1 MSDSLATQLEAAAA
15 ALAVVPTDVASFTSL
30 TDASL
35 LDLTR
40 LSARVQRAA
49 STTAALIAGEVA
61 RRSAP
66 ELGHAG
72 LAQAAGY
79 RTPEHLIRVTTGST
93 ARDAATAVHVG
104 KLAHDAAAPAPQQP
118 WLAPVGAALVA
129 DELSV
134 AAAESITNGL
144 GSPSTAV
151 GAAELAAAAIQLC
164 AEAPSLD
171 ADLLYRRARELR
183 DELDAAG
190 ITDRETERREQRAL
204 RFHRRPDGVARLT
217 WDMDPETAALV
228 GETYDRATSPRRGGP
243 RFVDPETVHL
253 ADRIAND
260 TRTTEQLASDTFAE
274 LLRQGAAADS
284 SQLLGSGAPSIR
296 VLVTDSAF
304 RSRTGHGRIEG
315 QPDPISIE
323 TIERLACEGVLTE
336 VIFDGSS
343 ALDVGREHRLYTRKQ
358 RVALAARDGGCM
370 FGDCDRPP
378 SWCEAHHVN
387 HWVRDNGRTDVDDG
401 ILMCRHHH
409 MLLHNNSWEIERRG
423 NEYWL
428 IPPPEIDPE
437 QKPILLASKSRALK
451 DLLRESA

>member
-1 MSDSLATQLEAAAA
+1 MSESLATQLEAAAA
-15 ALAVVPTDVASFTSL
+15 ALAVVPTDVASFTAL

-66 ELGHAG
+66 ELGHSG

-79 RTPEHLIRVTTGST
+79 RTPQQLIRVTTGST

-104 KLAHDAAAPAPQQP
+104 TLAHDAAAPAPQRP
-118 WLAPVGAALVA
+118 WLAPVGAALVG

-144 GSPSTAV
+144 GSPSSAV
-151 GAAELAAAAIQLC
+151 GADELAAAAIQLC

-183 DELDAAG
+183 DELDEAG
-190 ITDRETERREQRAL
+190 ITDRETERREQRSL
-204 RFHRRPDGVARLT
+204 RFFRRPNGMARLT

-243 RFVDPETVHL
+243 RFVDAETVHL
-253 ADRIAND
+253 AERIAND

-274 LLRQGAAADS
+274 LLSQGAAADS

-304 RSRTGHGRIEG
+304 RNRNGHGRIEG

-323 TIERLACEGVLTE
+323 TIERLACEGILTE
-336 VIFDGSS
+336 IIFDGSS

-358 RVALAARDGGCM
+358 RIALAARDGGCM

-378 SWCEAHHVN
+378 AWCEAHHIN
-387 HWVRDNGRTDVDDG
+387 HWVRDNGRTDVADG
-401 ILMCRHHH
+401 ILMCHHHH
-409 MLLHNNSWEIERRG
+409 MVLHNNHWEIERRG

-437 QKPILLASKSRALK
+437 QKPIPLASKSRALK

>member
-1 MSDSLATQLEAAAA
+1 MSNSLATQLEAAAA
-15 ALAVVPTDVASFTSL
+15 ALAVVPTDVASFTAL

-72 LAQAAGY
+72 LAQAAGF
-79 RTPEHLIRVTTGST
+79 RTPEQLIRVTTGST
-93 ARDAATAVHVG
+93 ARDATTAVRVG
-104 KLAHDAAAPAPQQP
+104 RLAHDAAAAAPQQP

-144 GSPSTAV
+144 GAPTSAV
-151 GAAELAAAAIQLC
+151 GPDELAAAAVQLC
-164 AEAPSLD
+164 AEAADLD

-183 DELDAAG
+183 DELDEAG
-190 ITDRETERREQRAL
+190 IKDRETARREQRAL
-204 RFHRRPDGVARLT
+204 RFHRKPNGTARLT
-217 WDMDPETAALV
+217 WDLDPETAALV
-228 GETYDRATSPRRGGP
+228 GETYDRATSPRCGGP

-253 ADRIAND
+253 ADRIATD
-260 TRTTEQLASDTFAE
+260 TRTTEQLASDTFAQ
-274 LLRQGAAADS
+274 LLRQGSAADS

-296 VLVTDSAF
+296 VLVSDSAL
-304 RSRTGHGRIEG
+304 RSRTGHGLIEG

-323 TIERLACEGVLTE
+323 TIERLACEGILTE
-336 VIFDGSS
+336 ITFDGSS
-343 ALDVGREHRLYTRKQ
+343 ALDVGRDQRLYTHRQ
-358 RVALAARDGGCM
+358 RIALAVRDGGCM

-378 SWCEAHHVN
+378 SWCEAHHIN
-387 HWVRDNGRTDVDDG
+387 HWVRDNGRTDVADG
-401 ILMCRHHH
+401 ILMCKHHH
-409 MLLHNNSWEIERRG
+409 MVLHNNHWEIERRG

-437 QKPILLASKSRALK
+437 QKPILLATKSRALR